1 MYDMCWKKKLERFKA
16 NSYGWVFYVVVLF
29 FFPNRRKYLGRG
41 IRKVLCVCVWLAGC
55 ELVCVACS
63 LIFVYTCLHIQR
75 ECVSVVL
82 CALWNTSK
90 IMYDESFEWFK
101 CISKMCALC
110 AAGYVVSRNMINV
123 LMNRMRL
130 NYILKLCLWMCEL
143 FASIYICV
151 LYILEIALLPPPCRK
166 CTNFVCGCLK
176 YVFVCH

>member
-1 MYDMCWKKKLERFKA
+1 MYDICWKKKKTNDLKQILMDGCFM
-16 NSYGWVFYVVVLF
+16 WLFYF
-29 FFPNRRKYLGRG
+29 FSEPKEIFRKRHQES
-41 IRKVLCVCVWLAGC
+41 VVCVWLAGC
-55 ELVCVACS
+55 ELVCVVHAAS
-63 LIFVYTCLHIQR
+63 FLSTCLHIQR
-75 ECVSVVL
+75 EKESVSVVL

-143 FASIYICV
+143 FASIYLCIIYFGNCAAAAAAVSKMYEYCV
-151 LYILEIALLPPPCRK
+151 RLS
-166 CTNFVCGCLK
+166 
-176 YVFVCH
+176 